1 VILAIEAGL
10 SIEVFWRLTWRE
22 FLLYRKGYEA
32 KQLAEWQRTRMIAY
46 IIYCTNTESGKRK
59 EIGEFL
65 PLSTDEQ
72 PDRGERLTQEQFI
85 ENMKKLS
92 QAI

>member
-1 VILAIEAGL
+1 
-10 SIEVFWRLTWRE
+10 
-22 FLLYRKGYEA
+22 
-32 KQLAEWQRTRMIAY
+32 
-46 IIYCTNTESGKRK
+46 
-59 EIGEFL
+59 
-65 PLSTDEQ
+65 LSTDEI

>member
-1 VILAIEAGL
+1 VEAGMT
-10 SIEVFWRLTWRE
+10 IEGFWRATWRE

-32 KQLAEWQRTRMIAY
+32 KQLADWQRTRMIAY

-59 EIGEFL
+59 DIGEFL

-72 PDRGERLTQEQFI
+72 PDRGEKLTQEQFI